1 MIRTIALAWLVAVSA
16 SALAAPPIS
25 EQVRV
30 EADGTTTLSHQ
41 IVIAAK
47 PDEVWAAISSISGWK
62 TWAVPV
68 GWVSAEQPN
77 IFETS
82 YDPNARP
89 GDPMNIKNEFV
100 SIGPGR
106 QLVFRTIKAPD
117 GFPHFDALRQ
127 VDQRFELMPEG
138 NGTSVRLTGTG
149 YANSEPGKAVLA
161 FFKGG
166 NKASLEMLRQ
176 RFESGPID
184 WEEKLKKPLK

>member
-1 MIRTIALAWLVAVSA
+1 MIRTIALAGLAVAFTPATAA
-16 SALAAPPIS
+16 SPIS

-30 EADGTTTLSHQ
+30 EADGTMTLSHQ
-41 IVIAAK
+41 IFVAAN

-68 GWVSAEQPN
+68 GWVSADQPN

-82 YDPNARP
+82 YDLNARP

-100 SIGPGR
+100 SVTPRR

-117 GFPHFDALRQ
+117 GFPHFDALRR
-127 VDQRFELMPEG
+127 VNQRFELTPEG
-138 NGTSVRLTGTG
+138 RGTRVRLTGSG
-149 YANSEPGKAVLA
+149 YANNAPGQAVLA

-184 WEEKLKKPLK
+184 WSEKLKKPLK